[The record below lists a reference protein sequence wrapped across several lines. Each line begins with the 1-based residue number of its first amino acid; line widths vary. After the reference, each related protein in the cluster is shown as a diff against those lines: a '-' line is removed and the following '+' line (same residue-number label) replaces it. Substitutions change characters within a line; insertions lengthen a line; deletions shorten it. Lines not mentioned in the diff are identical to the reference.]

1 MVRKC
6 ASDRVFASSLY
17 RYHHTLSRRSGIAGF
32 RKAFRLGTPMFGAR
46 WGDLRREWRLAM
58 GVCGRAAALRRRPC
72 RARGAPPPGTPRR
85 GRWGCW
91 WSGGAWVLRCGGWQ
105 GCGGAGLLGVW
116 VIGEAVFWQPPHAAL
131 YGGMGEL
138 SVFGRWAPPHRCGS
152 WLRPELVP
160 PIGSSPGRMR
170 VWFLLFCP
178 SSFWSLWA
186 GNQVTGV
193 TGDRGYRGW
202 GDAIRL
208 KNAPDRL
215 LTRRRGR
222 CPRTPARDSSPL
234 DPRQGGMAPLG
245 TAILAGA
252 ESKQRP
258 KTVQRR

>member
-58 GVCGRAAALRRRPC
+58 GCAAE
-72 RARGAPPPGTPRR
+72 PPPYGGGPAAPGGLRPPGPPDAGVGAVGGLVGRECCGVEGGRVVVER
-85 GRWGCW
+85 GFWGCGS
-91 WSGGAWVLRCGGWQ
+91 SGRLCSGA
-105 GCGGAGLLGVW
+105 
-116 VIGEAVFWQPPHAAL
+116 PHAAL

-138 SVFGRWAPPHRCGS
+138 SVFGRWAPLHRCGS
-152 WLRPELVP
+152 WLRPALVP

-258 KTVQRR
+258 ESKQ